1 MSCVLMSTLQVA
13 ENSSPEYEVRPNV
26 RDARRDW
33 IAVIVLV
40 LAPVVVYGS
49 AGIFPELVERFYSR
63 GVYPYIGRS
72 IGSVSGLLPFSL
84 AELGLLCLLALTPVF
99 IFWYI
104 RSVRRRAETWKV
116 RAGVLLRR
124 TLSALGILALAFQLM
139 WGLNYGRLP
148 LASTLAFDRSRPD
161 AAELEQIAHEI
172 VDQTNKYYHIVH
184 NEDPSK
190 GGSFDDRAAL
200 EKSIEE
206 SYSKNQLLPWPA
218 SLGGFASPKP
228 VLLHDLMAR
237 FGIAGMYSPFTGE
250 PNYIETIPGFD
261 LPSTMAH
268 EMAHARGFAREDEA
282 DFVSFVICTSSSD
295 PRLKYSGYL
304 SGLRVLSQL
313 AGSDPQR
320 YRELAK
326 LLEDGPKR
334 DLKARYEFWARYS
347 GKTSYLGNRVNDF
360 YLKAN
365 GIKSGVKN
373 YDEVSALIIGYFR
386 RFKGTSPQ
394 EEDYAR
400 VIVTS

>member
-1 MSCVLMSTLQVA
+1 MSTLQVA

>member
-1 MSCVLMSTLQVA
+1 
-13 ENSSPEYEVRPNV
+13 
-26 RDARRDW
+26 
-33 IAVIVLV
+33 
-40 LAPVVVYGS
+40 
-49 AGIFPELVERFYSR
+49 
-63 GVYPYIGRS
+63 
-72 IGSVSGLLPFSL
+72 
-84 AELGLLCLLALTPVF
+84 
-99 IFWYI
+99 
-104 RSVRRRAETWKV
+104 
-116 RAGVLLRR
+116 
-124 TLSALGILALAFQLM
+124 M

-148 LASTLAFDRSRPD
+148 LATTLAFDRSQPD
-161 AAELEQIAHEI
+161 SVELEQIAHEI
-172 VDQTNKYYHIVH
+172 VDQTNKYYHVVH
-184 NEDPSK
+184 TDDPSK
-190 GGSFDDRAAL
+190 SGSFDDRAAL

-250 PNYIETIPGFD
+250 PNYIETMPGFD

-304 SGLRVLSQL
+304 SGLRILSQL

-320 YRELAK
+320 YREIAK

-334 DLKARYEFWARYS
+334 DLKARYEFWGRYS

-365 GIKSGVKN
+365 GIRSGVKN

-386 RFKGTSPQ
+386 RLNGTSPQ
-394 EEDYAR
+394 KEDFAR
-400 VIVTS
+400 VFVPSY

>member
-1 MSCVLMSTLQVA
+1 MTELQVA
-13 ENSSPEYEVRPNV
+13 ENGSPEYQVRANV
-26 RDARRDW
+26 RNARRDW

-40 LAPVVVYGS
+40 LAPLVVYGS
-49 AGIFPELVERFYSR
+49 ARIFPELVERFYSR

-72 IGSVSGLLPFSL
+72 IGSVSGLVPFSL
-84 AELGLLCLLALTPVF
+84 AELGLLCLLALMPVF
-99 IFWYI
+99 VFWYI
-104 RSVRRRAETWKV
+104 KSVRRRAETWSV

-124 TLSALGILALAFQLM
+124 SLCALGILALVFQLM

-148 LASTLAFDRSRPD
+148 LASSLAFDRSRPD

-172 VDQTNKYYHIVH
+172 VDQTNKYYHVVH
-184 NEDPSK
+184 NEDPSMS
-190 GGSFDDRAAL
+190 GTFDDRAAL

-250 PNYIETIPGFD
+250 PNYVETMPGFD

-304 SGLRVLSQL
+304 SGLRILSQL
-313 AGSDPQR
+313 AGLDMQR

-326 LLEDGPKR
+326 LIEDGPKR

-386 RFKGTSPQ
+386 RFKGASPQ
-394 EEDYAR
+394 EANFAR
-400 VIVTS
+400 VFVTS

>member
-40 LAPVVVYGS
+40 LAPLVVYGS
-49 AGIFPELVERFYSR
+49 ARIFPELVERFYSR

-84 AELGLLCLLALTPVF
+84 AELGVLCLLALTPVF

-172 VDQTNKYYHIVH
+172 VDQTNRYYHVVH
-184 NEDPSK
+184 NDDPSK
-190 GGSFDDRAAL
+190 GGSFDDQAAL

-313 AGSDPQR
+313 AGSDVQR

-326 LLEDGPKR
+326 LIEDGPKR

>member
-40 LAPVVVYGS
+40 LAPLVVYGS
-49 AGIFPELVERFYSR
+49 ARIFPELVERFYSR

-200 EKSIEE
+200 EKSIED

-218 SLGGFASPKP
+218 SIGGFASPKP

-237 FGIAGMYSPFTGE
+237 FGIAGMYSPFTG
-250 PNYIETIPGFD
+250 
-261 LPSTMAH
+261 
-268 EMAHARGFAREDEA
+268 
-282 DFVSFVICTSSSD
+282 
-295 PRLKYSGYL
+295 
-304 SGLRVLSQL
+304 
-313 AGSDPQR
+313 
-320 YRELAK
+320 
-326 LLEDGPKR
+326 
-334 DLKARYEFWARYS
+334 
-347 GKTSYLGNRVNDF
+347 
-360 YLKAN
+360 
-365 GIKSGVKN
+365 
-373 YDEVSALIIGYFR
+373 
-386 RFKGTSPQ
+386 
-394 EEDYAR
+394 
-400 VIVTS
+400 

>member
-1 MSCVLMSTLQVA
+1 MSCVLMTELQVA
-13 ENSSPEYEVRPNV
+13 ENGSPEYQVRANV
-26 RDARRDW
+26 RNARRDW

-40 LAPVVVYGS
+40 LAPLVVYGS
-49 AGIFPELVERFYSR
+49 ARIFPELVERFYSR

-72 IGSVSGLLPFSL
+72 IGSVSGLVPFSL
-84 AELGLLCLLALTPVF
+84 AELGLLCLLALMPVF
-99 IFWYI
+99 VFWYI
-104 RSVRRRAETWKV
+104 KSVRRRAETWSV

-124 TLSALGILALAFQLM
+124 SLCALGILALVFQLM

-148 LASTLAFDRSRPD
+148 LASSLAFDRSRPD

-172 VDQTNKYYHIVH
+172 VDQTNKYYHVVH
-184 NEDPSK
+184 NEDPSMS
-190 GGSFDDRAAL
+190 GTFDDRAAL

-250 PNYIETIPGFD
+250 PNYVETMPGFD

-304 SGLRVLSQL
+304 SGLRILSQL
-313 AGSDPQR
+313 AGLDMQR

-326 LLEDGPKR
+326 LIEDGPKR

-386 RFKGTSPQ
+386 RFKGASPQ
-394 EEDYAR
+394 EANFAR
-400 VIVTS
+400 VFVTS